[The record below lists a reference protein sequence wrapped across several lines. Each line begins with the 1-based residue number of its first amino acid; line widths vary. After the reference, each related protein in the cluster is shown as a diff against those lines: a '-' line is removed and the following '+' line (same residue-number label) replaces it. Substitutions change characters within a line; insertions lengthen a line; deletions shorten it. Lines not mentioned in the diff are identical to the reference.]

1 MLSTSRQQNAI
12 VIKITL
18 DYEWTRTQIYMLQ
31 NQTEQKTDI
40 ISREY
45 SIDDHFSESLFERYK
60 SRKHSSA
67 VRNSSTSAMRLGAVY
82 YSIAKPKITLPQS
95 HVAAT
100 AREPWR
106 DVLELK
112 PQSMW
117 SESHSPAAR
126 ATPQWPKALTRCKPE
141 RWDLDYLKPQDRR
154 RWALAESSSQGQ
166 LWTSSEQ
173 VLPKK
178 ATCHTFNL
186 SCRSTPA
193 VTGHRTAQ

>member
-1 MLSTSRQQNAI
+1 MN
-12 VIKITL
+12 
-18 DYEWTRTQIYMLQ
+18 
-31 NQTEQKTDI
+31 EQEEHKFTCYKTTDI

-106 DVLELK
+106 DVGFD
-112 PQSMW
+112 
-117 SESHSPAAR
+117 
-126 ATPQWPKALTRCKPE
+126 AT
-141 RWDLDYLKPQDRR
+141 DY
-154 RWALAESSSQGQ
+154 
-166 LWTSSEQ
+166 
-173 VLPKK
+173 VI
-178 ATCHTFNL
+178 
-186 SCRSTPA
+186 
-193 VTGHRTAQ
+193 